1 MKQLLLTLSLALLGI
16 LNSNAQ
22 SINFTSTL
30 TEAEIGSTVT
40 VTFEYSI
47 ASDGYIYCAIELLDD
62 FTYQSTVADAELNP
76 APAGTNVSGSFD
88 LTIPEGTTPTMD
100 LTGNLNYKM
109 KIELKDSNFQYLEGD
124 FPSTE
129 INLTETL
136 SNTEFDAEEPFTIY
150 PNPST
155 DFVEING
162 FDNLSTSKITIFNT
176 LGQKVFQNENLQSN
190 RINVSSL
197 NSGVYFMLIQD
208 YSSKQTV
215 KFIKK

>member
-1 MKQLLLTLSLALLGI
+1 MKQLLLTFSLALLGI
-16 LNSNAQ
+16 LNFNAQ

-30 TEAEIGSTVT
+30 NEAEIGSTVT

-47 ASDGYIYCAIELLDD
+47 SSDGYIYCAIELLDD
-62 FTYQSTVADAELNP
+62 FDYQDTVADAELNP

-88 LTIPEGTTPTMD
+88 LTIPEGTTPSMN
-100 LTGNLNYKM
+100 LTGNLNYKI
-109 KIELKDSNFQYLEGD
+109 KIELKDDNFNYLDGD

-129 INLTETL
+129 INLAETL
-136 SNTEFDAEEPFTIY
+136 SNTEFDAEKPFTIY

-162 FDNLSTSKITIFNT
+162 LDNLLTTKIIIFNT
-176 LGQKVFQNENLQSN
+176 LGKKVFEYENLQSN

-197 NSGVYFMLIQD
+197 NSGIYFMLIQD
-208 YSSKQTV
+208 YSSQQTV

>member
-100 LTGNLNYKM
+100 LTGNLNCKM

>member
-1 MKQLLLTLSLALLGI
+1 MKHLLHTFTFVLLSTFLA
-16 LNSNAQ
+16 NAQ
-22 SINFTSTL
+22 SITFTSTL

-40 VTFEYSI
+40 INFEYTIS
-47 ASDGYIYCAIELLDD
+47 SPGYIYCAIELLDE

-76 APAGTNVSGSFD
+76 APAGTNISGSFD

-109 KIELKDSNFQYLEGD
+109 KIELKDSNFVYLDGD

-129 INLTETL
+129 INLAETL

-155 DFVEING
+155 EFVEING
-162 FDNLSTSKITIFNT
+162 LDNLSTSKITIFNT

-190 RINVSSL
+190 RVNVSDL
-197 NSGVYFMLIQD
+197 NSGIYFMSIQ
-208 YSSKQTV
+208 SQSGTQTL